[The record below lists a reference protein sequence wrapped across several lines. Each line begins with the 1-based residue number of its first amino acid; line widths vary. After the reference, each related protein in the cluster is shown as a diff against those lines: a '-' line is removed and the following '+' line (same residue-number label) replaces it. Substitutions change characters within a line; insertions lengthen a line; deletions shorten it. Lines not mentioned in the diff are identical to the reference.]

1 MNKVGVVFI
10 FLEIA
15 LSAFSTNI
23 MAEGCIVTRY
33 ISYYE
38 MTKNK
43 LSKIDTIELKI
54 ENRIGEEYTNIE
66 IPYSK
71 HNKIANIDAWIVD
84 NTGQKIRSL
93 KKSEIFD
100 KSNVSDMSLYE
111 DNFIKTFQLKYNF
124 YPYKVCYTYKTTI
137 DQFIMIADWSPALYS
152 KIPTI
157 EARLVVSLPKEC
169 RYKIFKRDVMI
180 LKSDTSENNIKTT
193 YIAKY
198 KKIDLTEPY
207 SESFEE
213 LKPRLV
219 IVPFHFNYGVD
230 GSTTGWKEFGDWF
243 NKLNKGLNDLP
254 LSEKNIVYELIK
266 NEHNQK
272 EVIKILYH
280 YMQDHTRYINVSIG
294 LGGFKSYP
302 ASYVAQNKYGDCKA
316 LTNYMKSLL
325 EIAGIKSYFVLIYRS
340 FGAEKIIVDLPF
352 PQFNHVLLAVPMNKD
367 TIWIEN
373 TENSEAFNFIS
384 CSIQNRKALF
394 IDENNS
400 KIISMPALRK
410 SDVTM
415 YRKIEI
421 KLDKQGNAEANSLF
435 SFRGFSYEY
444 FNSLTSD
451 FNKDEQDNIIKEYLP
466 FSNYEV
472 WNWKLNK
479 IDRDTSRI
487 ELVTRLGLNKVLN
500 QIGEEFYFNTFP
512 IKKGVFSPPTE
523 RNLPLRFDFPI
534 QNIDSV
540 VYIIPDGLEVKSVP
554 EDLAISTQFGNF
566 ESHIKWDSNRI
577 RVTKKF
583 ELIPNYYTLEQ
594 YKLFYEFH
602 KLVVQ
607 NEKHPIILKKK
618 LNSI

>member
-1 MNKVGVVFI
+1 MYNIRIVSI

-15 LSAFSTNI
+15 LCTFSTNI
-23 MAEGCIVTRY
+23 MAEGCIVTRR

-43 LSKIDTIELKI
+43 LCKIDTVELEI
-54 ENRIGEEYTNIE
+54 ENRLGEEYTKIE

-84 NTGQKIRSL
+84 NTGQKVRSL
-93 KKSEIFD
+93 KKSEILD
-100 KSNVSDMSLYE
+100 KSHVSAMSLYE
-111 DNFIKTFQLKYNF
+111 DNFIKTFQLKYNN

-137 DQFIMIADWSPALYS
+137 DQFITIADWSPALYS
-152 KIPTI
+152 KIPTT

-169 RYKIFKRDVMI
+169 HYKIFKRDVMI
-180 LKSDTSENNIKTT
+180 LKSDTSENSIKST
-193 YIAKY
+193 YVSKY
-198 KKIDLTEPY
+198 NKIDLTEPY
-207 SESFEE
+207 SEPFED

-219 IVPFHFNYGVD
+219 IVPSHFNYGVD
-230 GSTTGWKEFGDWF
+230 GSTTDWKEFGNWF

-266 NEHNQK
+266 NESNK
-272 EVIKILYH
+272 RDVIKILYH

-325 EIAGIKSYFVLIYRS
+325 EIAGIKSYFVLIDRS
-340 FGAEKIIVDLPF
+340 FNTEKIIVDLPF

-400 KIISMPALRK
+400 KIISMPTLKKR
-410 SDVTM
+410 DVTM
-415 YRKIEI
+415 YRNIEI
-421 KLDKQGNAEANSLF
+421 KLDQQGHAEANSLF
-435 SFRGFSYEY
+435 SFRGLYYES
-444 FNSLTSD
+444 FNALTSD

-472 WNWKLNK
+472 LDWKL
-479 IDRDTSRI
+479 
-487 ELVTRLGLNKVLN
+487 
-500 QIGEEFYFNTFP
+500 
-512 IKKGVFSPPTE
+512 KK
-523 RNLPLRFDFPI
+523 
-534 QNIDSV
+534 
-540 VYIIPDGLEVKSVP
+540 
-554 EDLAISTQFGNF
+554 
-566 ESHIKWDSNRI
+566 
-577 RVTKKF
+577 
-583 ELIPNYYTLEQ
+583 
-594 YKLFYEFH
+594 
-602 KLVVQ
+602 
-607 NEKHPIILKKK
+607 
-618 LNSI
+618 